1 MYELN
6 GVMYAGEAIPELKVT
21 GARITNDWMM
31 LITFSNGETRVFDGM
46 RLWGKPVYEPLRD
59 QTIFDDFAVDYGVL
73 TWQQGRIDIGTNNL
87 YDLCY
92 PYDTIDK
99 PPPPPAG
106 GTNSSTKHFYL
117 AVSRFLRLAPV
128 LIEPQRAV
136 ASRRRGRNISDDA
149 LLESRSGK
157 RRFRR
162 YARFALRAPLRSPR
176 SVFFGE

>member
-46 RLWGKPVYEPLRD
+46 RLWGKPVYEPL
-59 QTIFDDFAVDYGVL
+59 
-73 TWQQGRIDIGTNNL
+73 QGRIDIGTNNL

-99 PPPPPAG
+99 
-106 GTNSSTKHFYL
+106 T
-117 AVSRFLRLAPV
+117 APTASGRHE
-128 LIEPQRAV
+128 LIH
-136 ASRRRGRNISDDA
+136 
-149 LLESRSGK
+149 
-157 RRFRR
+157 
-162 YARFALRAPLRSPR
+162 
-176 SVFFGE
+176 